1 MCLWNGLSLLLKTM
15 IMSTPT
21 KVVLDGTLF
30 AECQMQGSNRD
41 GMMRLTE
48 DITQN
53 LVLDPD
59 LEITFAS
66 SLYIHKYDRAL
77 KNFIHSHYPKHQDKI
92 FSNSPVYLSNILK
105 WKNLFRTYLS
115 TIPIYPFYKEINNNH
130 VFHSFYYPFS
140 SSVLKNK
147 IKKSITFLDIIALKI
162 DGYPKDLVQRT
173 KQVVDSIAGNFAISI
188 SDYSK
193 QDLLNFDPRIKE
205 ENIFVVPLA
214 ASKELFYQNKD
225 LNDWETVKNKYALPE
240 KYFLTVAGNDAR
252 KNVRTI
258 ILAFCNFLEQEK
270 FKDIHLVLAGNNIH
284 NRKMLDELNV
294 SAGLRK
300 HIYISNVFIDSKDLA
315 VLYSNALCF
324 FFISLY
330 EGFGLPALEA
340 MQCGTPTV
348 VSNTTSLPEV
358 VGNAAIQVTPTDINE
373 VSSAML
379 EIYTNENLRARYAE
393 AGMERAKQFSWQK
406 SADNYSKIFQEISLR

>member
-1 MCLWNGLSLLLKTM
+1 M

-53 LVLDPD
+53 LVLDPNLD
-59 LEITFAS
+59 ITFAS

-147 IKKSITFLDIIALKI
+147 IKKSITFLDIIAL
-162 DGYPKDLVQRT
+162 
-173 KQVVDSIAGNFAISI
+173 
-188 SDYSK
+188 
-193 QDLLNFDPRIKE
+193 
-205 ENIFVVPLA
+205 
-214 ASKELFYQNKD
+214 
-225 LNDWETVKNKYALPE
+225 
-240 KYFLTVAGNDAR
+240 
-252 KNVRTI
+252 
-258 ILAFCNFLEQEK
+258 
-270 FKDIHLVLAGNNIH
+270 
-284 NRKMLDELNV
+284 
-294 SAGLRK
+294 
-300 HIYISNVFIDSKDLA
+300 
-315 VLYSNALCF
+315 
-324 FFISLY
+324 
-330 EGFGLPALEA
+330 
-340 MQCGTPTV
+340 
-348 VSNTTSLPEV
+348 
-358 VGNAAIQVTPTDINE
+358 
-373 VSSAML
+373 
-379 EIYTNENLRARYAE
+379 
-393 AGMERAKQFSWQK
+393 
-406 SADNYSKIFQEISLR
+406 